1 MRPHKFAYNQIK
13 KIMKYSLATMIVAL
27 FAVKSEAQVMNQMF
41 DFRHLKVKNLTAG
54 GSHTCALMEDGN
66 ATCWG
71 YNGHGQLGYEDT
83 QHRGDDPFEMGQII
97 NVGTEKIIE
106 VLVAGDG
113 HTCAL
118 LKDGNAN
125 CWGKNNHGQLGYGDT
140 QDRGDNPHEMGDNL
154 AT

>member
-1 MRPHKFAYNQIK
+1 MVESYNQIK
-13 KIMKYSLATMIVAL
+13 NIMKYSLATMIVAL

-83 QHRGDDPFEMGQII
+83 QHRGDDPFEMG
-97 NVGTEKIIE
+97 
-106 VLVAGDG
+106 
-113 HTCAL
+113 HRRR
-118 LKDGNAN
+118 
-125 CWGKNNHGQLGYGDT
+125 T
-140 QDRGDNPHEMGDNL
+140 QRI
-154 AT
+154 ATHMH